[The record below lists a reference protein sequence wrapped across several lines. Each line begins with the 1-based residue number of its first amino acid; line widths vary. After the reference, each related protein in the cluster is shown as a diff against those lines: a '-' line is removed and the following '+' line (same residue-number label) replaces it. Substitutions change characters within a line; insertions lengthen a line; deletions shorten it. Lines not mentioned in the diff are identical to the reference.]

1 MLYAAQFS
9 KDGNGK
15 FIGAG
20 GSGANEAKVFDH
32 RNNNAVVGTIT
43 GLTRGIFAM
52 DFSPDN
58 QKIALGGGD
67 ACVRML
73 DIVSKGDE
81 YHK

>member
-9 KDGNGK
+9 REGVGR

-32 RNNNAVVGTIT
+32 SNGDAVVGIIT
-43 GLTRGIFAM
+43 GLTKGVFAM

-58 QKIALGGGD
+58 QRVAVAGGD
-67 ACVRML
+67 ASIRML
-73 DIVSKGDE
+73 DISKKGS
-81 YHK
+81 